1 MKTII
6 PCRKTN
12 MGNSHNPTHLPK
24 FCSIT
29 KNDRNHLINCNG
41 LLSLFKL
48 DLEKRNC
55 SRLLIS
61 FSI

>member
-1 MKTII
+1 MKAII
-6 PCRKTN
+6 PSRKTN
-12 MGNSHNPTHLPK
+12 MGNSHNPTHVPK

-29 KNDRNHLINCNG
+29 KNDRNQLINCNG
-41 LLSLFKL
+41 LLSLFKF

-55 SRLLIS
+55 TRPLIS